1 MLGAAGL
8 VIVPFGAL
16 WLAAERLPRLA
27 SWRFAFAVLTL
38 IITTVVWALTS
49 IVAAIQSGVA
59 PGFARVGRGAA
70 RKIWPVLTG
79 LRDASEERTHALPI
93 YLVFVPIAV
102 ALTNHAGGEWT
113 RDLLPVRRSPPMAV
127 PVGAGPSFGIPKP
140 LFQTHV
146 PPGVTAYR
154 THSVPSLTASGSSS
168 TWPQMQSLHRLLSCS
183 TGLRC

>member
-1 MLGAAGL
+1 VYLPGILAATASLILCTVLPFLPGGYDRLAVPLSAMAQMVGAAGL

-27 SWRFAFAVLTL
+27 SWRFAFAGLTL
-38 IITTVVWALTS
+38 IITAVVWALTS

-59 PGFARVGRGAA
+59 QGFAALVLAAWAA

-102 ALTNHAGGEWT
+102 ALLQLALASSAIRACSPASTSPTG
-113 RDLLPVRRSPPMAV
+113 RRIEVKIS
-127 PVGAGPSFGIPKP
+127 
-140 LFQTHV
+140 
-146 PPGVTAYR
+146 R
-154 THSVPSLTASGSSS
+154 
-168 TWPQMQSLHRLLSCS
+168 
-183 TGLRC
+183 